1 MNQRKKANLKILS
14 RLISIVDQYPDLR
27 FQQILIDF
35 GITEVGKDK
44 FYEESVETLKKLE
57 YELENKVT

>member
-1 MNQRKKANLKILS
+1 MNQRKKANIKILN